1 VTTKSFDRPIPPSS
15 TTFQT
20 PIRILN
26 CLLEG
31 ADVPFSIDMDASQL
45 SYINV
50 NHLKKKILKE
60 TKNLLQ
66 DVDAHQLVLWRID
79 IADEEGI
86 ENYSPKHYISDGIR
100 KLRASLEK
108 IVDIFAN
115 PALDRIHVFIEWPSG
130 KWFMAV

>member
-1 VTTKSFDRPIPPSS
+1 M
-15 TTFQT
+15 
-20 PIRILN
+20 
-26 CLLEG
+26 
-31 ADVPFSIDMDASQL
+31 PFSIDMDASQL

-86 ENYSPKHYISDGIR
+86 ENYSPKHYISDGVR
-100 KLRASLEK
+100 KL
-108 IVDIFAN
+108 
-115 PALDRIHVFIEWPSG
+115 
-130 KWFMAV
+130 

>member
-1 VTTKSFDRPIPPSS
+1 MSLNSHFEKMDLPSHRTTISFDSAPSLVTTKSFDRPIPPSS

-100 KLRASLEK
+100 KL
-108 IVDIFAN
+108 
-115 PALDRIHVFIEWPSG
+115 
-130 KWFMAV
+130 